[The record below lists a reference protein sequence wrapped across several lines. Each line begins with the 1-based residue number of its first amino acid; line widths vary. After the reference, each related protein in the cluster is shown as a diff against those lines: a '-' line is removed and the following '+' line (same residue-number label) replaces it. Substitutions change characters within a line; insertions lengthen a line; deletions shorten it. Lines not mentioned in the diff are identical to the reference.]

1 MSKHKFVTS
10 FIGHDSW
17 VRVAKFAPEEEIV
30 ATVSDDR
37 TNRLFDIRSG
47 KEIHAF
53 KEPKGFATH
62 LDFHPSGTCIG
73 VATSDKKVKVYDL
86 RMRRL
91 QQSYS
96 THKGPVSQ
104 VSFHP
109 NGNYL
114 GM

>member
-1 MSKHKFVTS
+1 M
-10 FIGHDSW
+10 
-17 VRVAKFAPEEEIV
+17 
-30 ATVSDDR
+30 
-37 TNRLFDIRSG
+37 
-47 KEIHAF
+47 
-53 KEPKGFATH
+53 
-62 LDFHPSGTCIG
+62 DFHPSGTCIG

-114 GM
+114 GKLMFEIYRVIHVKVDKTKQIFSTENI